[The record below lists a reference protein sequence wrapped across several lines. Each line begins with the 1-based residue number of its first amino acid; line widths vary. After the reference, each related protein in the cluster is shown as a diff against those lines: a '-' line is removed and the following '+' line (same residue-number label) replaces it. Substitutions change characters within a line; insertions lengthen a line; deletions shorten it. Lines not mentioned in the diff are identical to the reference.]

1 MRGGQFSGDQ
11 TGSPR
16 QRHPRAAVSV
26 VVHEKFFVQLLGPQQ
41 EARIAM
47 RTETDRRADHAIPR
61 GLDKREI
68 QSRTRNWD
76 LVAYFPRCSSRR
88 ATADPESGER
98 GTAALQKCS
107 SIHRSARIVFIN
119 SILRELLVILQRRL

>member
-1 MRGGQFSGDQ
+1 MRGGQFSSDQ

-61 GLDKREI
+61 GLDKREF

-76 LVAYFPRCSSRR
+76 LVAYFPRCSRRREIDDAESSGLGSSRV
-88 ATADPESGER
+88 
-98 GTAALQKCS
+98 QKWS
-107 SIHRSARIVFIN
+107 
-119 SILRELLVILQRRL
+119 